1 MWLIA
6 RRSFAEGWLRLAAT
20 LLAAV
25 FAIGLIAGSLQF
37 TLRAQEAVT
46 GSDASEYARA
56 DVLVVGGTTDP
67 NDVFAPPDGQVRL
80 DEVAGRPGV
89 AAAAGDAMVPVVATG
104 RDGEPIVAPAGA
116 QTTLRPWTPEDSL
129 NAYDLESGRAPAA
142 DGEIAVTRHLAR
154 AGDLGTGDTLR
165 VTLPKR
171 QRELKVVG
179 IVTVEGR
186 SSVARGDLVLAPPET
201 VREAA
206 GLPPGAWHGVL
217 VKAAPGTDAAR
228 LGEDLAR
235 DLAGSDLTVR
245 TASAVRDAHSAELRS
260 TGAVVG
266 GAIGMVSSVAVF
278 VGVFVVAN
286 TFGTLVRQRTRRL
299 ALLGAI
305 GATPRQIKRLIR
317 LEALALGAVASAGG
331 VLLGYPVSAVL
342 TGLFAR
348 DGFDVSA
355 ADAQFGWVALAAP
368 AAAGVLVTQIAA
380 WRAARRAARISPM
393 QALRSASTDTA
404 GRRWPRL
411 LGALAVFACAWLFFG
426 PVFAVQ
432 AEEPPGPERTVGI
445 SVLILLGC
453 MTTAAALCVL
463 APLFVGPLGG
473 LVGRIGTAV
482 SGEAGRV
489 ARATI
494 TRSPR
499 RVSAAASSLM
509 LGVALVGATALIV
522 LSSDARFAEAGEE
535 VMRADHAIAATT
547 MTSVGQAP
555 LPRELADRAAA
566 VPGVSRAT
574 ALTATEAKLVSP
586 PPRRSG
592 DDSGAPLYL
601 AVTGADQDAL
611 PSVLDL
617 GGNLRPLRPGEI
629 ALTSTIME
637 GQRLAKG
644 RRITLRGGGGQVT
657 LTVAGAYHDPS
668 HVFADQALVS
678 AETMERLDPGA
689 ATVAVLVRGG
699 DKEDL
704 ARAVADVPGVEVLDR
719 AAYVKTAA
727 DAMTSGMLVIYG
739 FIGMALVL
747 ALFGM
752 ATTVSMSVA
761 ERTRE
766 FGLLG
771 AVGATVAQIRS
782 IVRWEAATVVLLG
795 GLLGTG
801 TAVGTVFLMHVA
813 TGSSFLRPD
822 PPWWLF
828 VVIAAGA
835 AVVTLATSALPAR
848 RAASVP
854 VLEAAK
860 AE

>member
-245 TASAVRDAHSAELRS
+245 PASAVRDAHSAELRS

-305 GATPRQIKRLIR
+305 GATPRQIKRL
-317 LEALALGAVASAGG
+317 
-331 VLLGYPVSAVL
+331 
-342 TGLFAR
+342 
-348 DGFDVSA
+348 
-355 ADAQFGWVALAAP
+355 
-368 AAAGVLVTQIAA
+368 
-380 WRAARRAARISPM
+380 
-393 QALRSASTDTA
+393 LR
-404 GRRWPRL
+404 
-411 LGALAVFACAWLFFG
+411 
-426 PVFAVQ
+426 
-432 AEEPPGPERTVGI
+432 
-445 SVLILLGC
+445 
-453 MTTAAALCVL
+453 
-463 APLFVGPLGG
+463 
-473 LVGRIGTAV
+473 
-482 SGEAGRV
+482 
-489 ARATI
+489 
-494 TRSPR
+494 
-499 RVSAAASSLM
+499 
-509 LGVALVGATALIV
+509 
-522 LSSDARFAEAGEE
+522 
-535 VMRADHAIAATT
+535 
-547 MTSVGQAP
+547 
-555 LPRELADRAAA
+555 
-566 VPGVSRAT
+566 
-574 ALTATEAKLVSP
+574 
-586 PPRRSG
+586 
-592 DDSGAPLYL
+592 
-601 AVTGADQDAL
+601 
-611 PSVLDL
+611 
-617 GGNLRPLRPGEI
+617 
-629 ALTSTIME
+629 
-637 GQRLAKG
+637 
-644 RRITLRGGGGQVT
+644 
-657 LTVAGAYHDPS
+657 
-668 HVFADQALVS
+668 
-678 AETMERLDPGA
+678 
-689 ATVAVLVRGG
+689 
-699 DKEDL
+699 
-704 ARAVADVPGVEVLDR
+704 
-719 AAYVKTAA
+719 
-727 DAMTSGMLVIYG
+727 
-739 FIGMALVL
+739 
-747 ALFGM
+747 
-752 ATTVSMSVA
+752 
-761 ERTRE
+761 
-766 FGLLG
+766 
-771 AVGATVAQIRS
+771 
-782 IVRWEAATVVLLG
+782 
-795 GLLGTG
+795 
-801 TAVGTVFLMHVA
+801 
-813 TGSSFLRPD
+813 
-822 PPWWLF
+822 
-828 VVIAAGA
+828 
-835 AVVTLATSALPAR
+835 
-848 RAASVP
+848 
-854 VLEAAK
+854 
-860 AE
+860 